1 MFSQSSLIAS
11 PLVLSAIYSIN
22 HDAIYYFSMI
32 FSVTAALLMI
42 YVSTWPNGKMLGKQG
57 NAEKKEL
64 PVVKQKGEEVR
75 GEDAC
80 VNSEQEK
87 NEQEKAQG
95 PAVEVSNQI
104 FSTVTVSFE
113 NTHDFR
119 KDV

>member
-1 MFSQSSLIAS
+1 
-11 PLVLSAIYSIN
+11 
-22 HDAIYYFSMI
+22 MI